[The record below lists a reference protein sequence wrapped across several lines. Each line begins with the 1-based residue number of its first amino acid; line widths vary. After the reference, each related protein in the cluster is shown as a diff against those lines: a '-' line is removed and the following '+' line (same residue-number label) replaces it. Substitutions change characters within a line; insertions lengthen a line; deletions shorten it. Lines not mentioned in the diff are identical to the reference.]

1 MKNSYLINGKKVI
14 DSIKGKKRALY
25 LITEDN
31 EKYFARTAIVQI
43 KCSKCNKYSSPKHF
57 NINREKKDYVCSHC
71 AVKGE
76 NNPFYGKKHSDEF
89 KKKLSKERKGK
100 WYIGEKNPMYGKRL
114 KDFMTPEEYEQW
126 KKNIIFAQQNM
137 SDEKKKLRFERASL
151 AQKKCKE
158 RNPAYYRQIKSKAG
172 HITMSKWTRYK
183 KTKPEQLLEQF
194 LIENNVNYDYSCIM
208 GSGDKCFQ
216 YDFIIHD
223 KRILIEVQ
231 GNYWHGDPAIYNE
244 DGSNGKKKLN
254 NVQKEKI
261 KRDVLKKEFAEDKKF
276 KLICIWE
283 SEIKNKD
290 FSKLKEIL

>member
-126 KKNIIFAQQNM
+126 KKNIIFA
-137 SDEKKKLRFERASL
+137 
-151 AQKKCKE
+151 
-158 RNPAYYRQIKSKAG
+158 
-172 HITMSKWTRYK
+172 
-183 KTKPEQLLEQF
+183 
-194 LIENNVNYDYSCIM
+194 
-208 GSGDKCFQ
+208 
-216 YDFIIHD
+216 
-223 KRILIEVQ
+223 
-231 GNYWHGDPAIYNE
+231 
-244 DGSNGKKKLN
+244 
-254 NVQKEKI
+254 
-261 KRDVLKKEFAEDKKF
+261 
-276 KLICIWE
+276 
-283 SEIKNKD
+283 
-290 FSKLKEIL
+290 

>member
-14 DSIKGKKRALY
+14 DSIRGKKRALY

-31 EKYFARTAIVQI
+31 EKYFARTTLVQI
-43 KCSKCNKYSSPKHF
+43 KCSKCNQYSLPKHF
-57 NINREKKDYVCSHC
+57 NFNREKKDYVCQHC
-71 AVKGE
+71 VVKGE
-76 NNPFYGKKHSDEF
+76 NNPFYGKKHSNKF

-100 WYIGEKNPMYGKRL
+100 WYIGEKNPMYGKSI
-114 KDFMTPEEYEQW
+114 KDFMTPEKYEQW
-126 KKNIIFAQQNM
+126 KKNIAFAQQNM
-137 SDEKKKLRFERASL
+137 SEEKKKLRFEHASL

-158 RNPAYYRQIKSKAG
+158 RNPIYYRQIKSKAG
-172 HITMSKWTRYK
+172 HIAMSKWTSYK

-208 GSGDKCFQ
+208 GSGDNCFQ
-216 YDFIIHD
+216 YDFIIHN

-231 GNYWHGDPAIYNE
+231 GNYWHGDPTIYNE

-254 NVQKEKI
+254 NMQKEKI
-261 KRDVLKKEFAEDKKF
+261 KQDVLKKEFANDKKF